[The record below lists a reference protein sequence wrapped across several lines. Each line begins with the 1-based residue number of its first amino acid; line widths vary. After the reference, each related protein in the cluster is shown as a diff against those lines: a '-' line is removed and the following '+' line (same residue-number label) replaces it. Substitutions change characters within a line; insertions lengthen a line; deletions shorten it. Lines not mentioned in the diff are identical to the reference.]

1 MKKVFGTLTIG
12 LFVILG
18 CQNSKTSNA
27 DNEVKADSLIADIE
41 PEIIQSKNHLYDFNI
56 FLGAFKKAILDKD
69 SVALKSMTRFPL
81 KTRGDLDTDPII
93 EYVEKDFMNIFNDF
107 LQRPTG
113 TNINDLNESQ
123 LELLTKTND
132 SEPGD
137 YHRIGDMVFEKVDD
151 KWNLVFIYYWEI
163 KE

>member
-1 MKKVFGTLTIG
+1 LKKVFETLTIG
-12 LFVILG
+12 LLVFQG
-18 CQNSKTSNA
+18 CQNAKTRNT
-27 DNEVKADSLIADIE
+27 DNEIRVDSSIHSE
-41 PEIIQSKNHLYDFNI
+41 NHLHDFNI
-56 FLGAFKKAILDKD
+56 FLGAFKKAVLESD

-93 EYVEKDFMNIFNDF
+93 EYAEKDFIKIFNDF

-113 TNINDLNESQ
+113 TNINNLNESQ
-123 LELLTKTND
+123 LELLTKTNYL
-132 SEPGD
+132 EPAES
-137 YHRIGDMVFEKVDD
+137 HRIGDMVFEKVDD